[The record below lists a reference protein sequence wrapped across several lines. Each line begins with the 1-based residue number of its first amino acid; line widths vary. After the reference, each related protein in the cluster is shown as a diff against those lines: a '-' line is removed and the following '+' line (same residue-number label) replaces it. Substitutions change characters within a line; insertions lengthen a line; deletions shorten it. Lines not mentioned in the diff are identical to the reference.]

1 MDILARLQQIED
13 IAQEAKSVP
22 LSASVLVNRDEI
34 LEIVDAARNEL
45 PEEIK
50 QARWIVRDRE
60 ELLTKARRDAEAV
73 IEKAHAERQWMVSET
88 EVARAAREEA
98 DRLLDEANGRARQM
112 RLEAE
117 DYVDAKLAQYEV
129 ALERVRLDLERSI
142 EQVQR
147 GRERLRGGTV
157 AEEEF
162 GGAAAEPAPREHRD
176 QQLYDAEGGDLVR

>member
-1 MDILARLQQIED
+1 MDILAHLQQIED
-13 IAQEAKSVP
+13 IVQDAKSVP
-22 LSASVLVNRDEI
+22 LSASVLVNREEI
-34 LEIVDAARNEL
+34 LEILEAARNEL

-60 ELLTKARRDAEAV
+60 ELLAKARRDAEAV
-73 IEKAHAERQWMVSET
+73 IEKAHAERQWIVSET
-88 EVARAAREEA
+88 EVARSAR
-98 DRLLDEANGRARQM
+98 DEAERVMAAAEERSREM

-117 DYVDAKLAQYEV
+117 DYVDAKLAQYEI
-129 ALERVRLDLERSI
+129 ALDRTRLDLEKSI

-162 GGAAAEPAPREHRD
+162 GGAAHAAQEDAD
-176 QQLYDAEGGDLVR
+176 LYDDEQRGAVR